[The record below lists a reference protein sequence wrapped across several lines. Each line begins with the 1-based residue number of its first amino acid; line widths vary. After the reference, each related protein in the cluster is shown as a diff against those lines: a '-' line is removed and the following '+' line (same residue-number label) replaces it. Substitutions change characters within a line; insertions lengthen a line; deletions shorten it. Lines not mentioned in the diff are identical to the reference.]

1 MTKNNKKSNQFSQEL
16 LDDLMKDYDPKN
28 PQALIGKDG
37 LLNGLKKALI
47 ERALSAEMDIHLGY
61 SKNNKS
67 KGNNYCNGFSSK
79 SVITDDDKI
88 NIDTPRDRNF
98 SFEPQIVQK
107 GQRRFSG
114 FDDKVI
120 SIYARGMTLSEIKG
134 HLQEIQGVD
143 VSSDFISNITDSVI
157 EEEQAWQNRGLD
169 KVYPVIFL
177 DAIIVKCK
185 EDNRVIN
192 QAVYLALGIN
202 MEGKKEILG
211 LWIGKNKGAKFWLSI
226 VTALKNRGLEDVF
239 IFCVDG
245 LKGLPEA
252 INSIY
257 PKTLTL
263 KAKFSSVQ
271 FIYSQTA

>member
-1 MTKNNKKSNQFSQEL
+1 
-16 LDDLMKDYDPKN
+16 MKDYDPKN

-67 KGNNYCNGFSSK
+67 KGNNYCNGYSSK

-88 NIDTPRDRNF
+88 NIDTPRDRNS

>member
-120 SIYARGMTLSEIKG
+120 SMYARGMTLSE
-134 HLQEIQGVD
+134 
-143 VSSDFISNITDSVI
+143 
-157 EEEQAWQNRGLD
+157 
-169 KVYPVIFL
+169 
-177 DAIIVKCK
+177 CK
-185 EDNRVIN
+185 NH
-192 QAVYLALGIN
+192 YLI
-202 MEGKKEILG
+202 
-211 LWIGKNKGAKFWLSI
+211 
-226 VTALKNRGLEDVF
+226 
-239 IFCVDG
+239 
-245 LKGLPEA
+245 
-252 INSIY
+252 
-257 PKTLTL
+257 
-263 KAKFSSVQ
+263 
-271 FIYSQTA
+271 

>member
-1 MTKNNKKSNQFSQEL
+1 
-16 LDDLMKDYDPKN
+16 MKDYDPKN

-61 SKNNKS
+61 SKNNQS